1 MSYLKDKKR
10 VVVKVGTSTLTHRT
24 GRLNIRRVEGLVKN
38 LADLQNAGHEIIL
51 VSSGAIG
58 LGMSKIGLVERPKD
72 TPTKQACAAVGQCEL
87 MYLYDK
93 LFAEY
98 SINVAQLLLTKFVL
112 LEDRRQNVQNAL
124 ERVIQLGAIPIVN
137 ENDTVAIDE
146 LELEVGEN
154 DSLAA
159 TVAKIA
165 NADLLIIMSDID
177 GLYDADPR
185 LDPDAKLIPVVEELT
200 DDIRKL
206 AGGAGTKMG
215 TGGMITKI
223 NAAEIAVNSGIDM
236 IILNGKNPDNLY
248 YLFETGSLGTRFKA
262 KGSPAEKKVP
272 SVDESSDSDI
282 VEE

>member
-1 MSYLKDKKR
+1 MSFLKEKKR

-58 LGMSKIGLVERPKD
+58 LGMSKIGLADRPKD

-93 LFAEY
+93 LFSEY
-98 SINVAQLLLTKFVL
+98 SLNVAQFLLTKFVL
-112 LEDRRQNVQNAL
+112 LEDRLQNVRNAL
-124 ERVIQLGAIPIVN
+124 ERVIQLGVIPIVN

-146 LELEVGEN
+146 LELEMGEN

-165 NADLLIIMSDID
+165 GADLLIIMSDID
-177 GLYDADPR
+177 GLYDYDPR
-185 LDPDAKLIPVVEELT
+185 LDPDAKLIPVVEEIT
-200 DDIRKL
+200 DDIRRL

-236 IILNGKNPDNLY
+236 IILNGKNPDNLF
-248 YLFETGSLGTRFKA
+248 YLFETGNLGTRFKA
-262 KGSPAEKKVP
+262 KGSPAEKVEP
-272 SVDESSDSDI
+272 VVDESSDSDI